1 MFGGSEEFRFFDS
14 AGKFIG
20 ENLSV
25 STEILEKCKS
35 YCTGDKLEEDL
46 SAPPT
51 GYKFGTII
59 TAVAALFRGNK
70 LIAKYNGEDYHS
82 VSDALAAKI
91 FDNTRNF
98 AKASFKA
105 VMKSLSYN
113 ERQEIVDILKEDC
126 RYKKITGDNAPSYNL
141 NDFELVD
148 CIRILSKRMMDKVKD
163 RIMGDDEME
172 QLFKRSVQA
181 RNVFIQYTAAV
192 TDVTYIAT
200 ARTFLQE
207 ADDYI
212 KAVEQVLKD
221 LKFIDNEF
229 KAIEEERAF
238 IQNVAEEFDK
248 TGNDMNLIRG
258 KKEQFEEA
266 REKDLVANAPL
277 MKKLTQDIK
286 DIYYEVMKH
295 KAELL
300 SGEVIALFTK
310 TEELK
315 QQIAQ
320 YPKDWNVRL
329 YRKIED
335 LEKSWKQYATVKIS
349 LDKWSVKCSNTGML
363 LRDIEYKITNLGIVS
378 QKVSLW
384 DTEIVTQDPTPKKPD
399 IPKQPNGP
407 TSEDKPM
414 PKPQPIHRNMKAK
427 LPRGIVSVAEY
438 RSWLKQQLAML
449 NMFGEDDI
457 LNFDN

>member
-1 MFGGSEEFRFFDS
+1 MIV
-14 AGKFIG
+14 KF
-20 ENLSV
+20 
-25 STEILEKCKS
+25 
-35 YCTGDKLEEDL
+35 
-46 SAPPT
+46 
-51 GYKFGTII
+51 
-59 TAVAALFRGNK
+59 
-70 LIAKYNGEDYHS
+70 NGEDFHS
-82 VSDALAAKI
+82 VSDALDAKI

-113 ERQEIVDILKEDC
+113 DRQEIVDILKEDC
-126 RYKKITGDNAPSYNL
+126 QYKKITGENAPSYNL

-148 CIRILSKRMMDKVKD
+148 CIRTLSKRMMDKVKD

-172 QLFKRSVQA
+172 LLFKRSVQA
-181 RNVFIQYTAAV
+181 RNVFSQYTAAV
-192 TDVTYIAT
+192 TDANYIAT

-212 KAVEQVLKD
+212 KAVEQVQKD
-221 LKFIDNEF
+221 LKFIDSEF
-229 KAIEEERAF
+229 KAIEEERVF
-238 IQNVAEEFDK
+238 IQNVTEEFDK

-300 SGEVIALFTK
+300 SEEVIALFTK
-310 TEELK
+310 TDELK
-315 QQIAQ
+315 QQIDQ
-320 YPKDWNVRL
+320 YPKDWNIRL

-335 LEKSWKQYATVKIS
+335 LEKSWKRYATVKVN

-363 LRDIEYKITNLGIVS
+363 LRDIEYKITNLGIDK
-378 QKVSLW
+378 QEVSLW
-384 DTEIVTQDPTPKKPD
+384 DTEIITQDPSPRKPD
-399 IPKQPNGP
+399 IPKLPNTP
-407 TSEDKPM
+407 TPEDKPVSQ
-414 PKPQPIHRNMKAK
+414 PKPIQRNMKAK
-427 LPRGIVSVAEY
+427 LPKGTASVAEY

>member
-1 MFGGSEEFRFFDS
+1 MFGNIFYKRLGASLSDSLAVKVLTANSTQLTTMFGGSEEFRFFDS

-25 STEILEKCKS
+25 ATEILEKCKS
-35 YCTGDKLEEDL
+35 YCTGDKLEEEL

-59 TAVAALFRGNK
+59 TSVAALFRGNK
-70 LIAKYNGEDYHS
+70 LIARFNGEDFHS
-82 VSDALAAKI
+82 VSDALEAKI

-113 ERQEIVDILKEDC
+113 DRQEIVDILKEDC
-126 RYKKITGDNAPSYNL
+126 QYKKITGDNAPSYNL

-148 CIRILSKRMMDKVKD
+148 CIRTLSKRMMDKVKD

-172 QLFKRSVQA
+172 LLFKRSVQA
-181 RNVFIQYTAAV
+181 RNVFSQYTAAV
-192 TDVTYIAT
+192 TEANYIAT

-212 KAVEQVLKD
+212 KAVEQVQKD
-221 LKFIDNEF
+221 LKFIDSEF
-229 KAIEEERAF
+229 KAIEEERTF
-238 IQNVAEEFDK
+238 IQNVTEEFDK

-286 DIYYEVMKH
+286 DIYYDVMKH

-300 SGEVIALFTK
+300 CEDVLALFAK
-310 TEELK
+310 TDELK
-315 QQIAQ
+315 SQIDQ
-320 YPKDWNVRL
+320 YPKEWNTNL
-329 YRKIED
+329 YRMIEE
-335 LEKSWKQYATVKIS
+335 LE
-349 LDKWSVKCSNTGML
+349 
-363 LRDIEYKITNLGIVS
+363 
-378 QKVSLW
+378 
-384 DTEIVTQDPTPKKPD
+384 
-399 IPKQPNGP
+399 
-407 TSEDKPM
+407 
-414 PKPQPIHRNMKAK
+414 
-427 LPRGIVSVAEY
+427 
-438 RSWLKQQLAML
+438 
-449 NMFGEDDI
+449 
-457 LNFDN
+457 